1 MSLFQFIFHNL
12 SSLYIIS
19 TAILCV
25 GLAAMFSYFLTFK
38 KDKKTNQLAS
48 SVDSKTEI
56 TSKDHSPQNNKKE
69 LSDLFLDSTDDREES
84 LGTSILYQKQP
95 NEEATPTP
103 SSEEKNLIHS
113 SDNYAE
119 QNVDSEITDSKTSI
133 APDTTIL
140 EEHNETKP
148 VEETPVINTTTENH
162 TVVIDESKENENVSN
177 SNTDKEAPFSTSI
190 LHQNHPTEENIS
202 LSLSNENNLF
212 YSSNY
217 SEQNINSQATTS
229 ETSISPDTTT
239 LEEHNE
245 TEPVEETSIINK
257 ITKDHTLVKD
267 NTLVID
273 KAKKNIASSNI
284 HIYEETNKFNKS
296 VQDESDDIN
305 HQKENS
311 LTEQSIKTE
320 TAPSHS
326 KEMLNKDQESMNIFE
341 DLQNEN
347 ESEIDDEMEGI
358 STILYQAPIISTSE
372 SETKTE
378 VKEVPKPIEPEPVI
392 KPTEPK
398 PAPQPKEPEP
408 APQPKEPEPAPQPKE
423 PEPAPQPKEPEP
435 VAQPTEPKPVVKP
448 VDFTPI
454 AEVKSDTHTGSSVTI
469 NRHEEGQRNVDN
481 ELPGTS
487 ADLFK
492 MLSQATENYPMLVYM
507 NITSNDIPSSYKLS
521 DIYSNRQFIS
531 RLQYYLGKN
540 NFKEQAT
547 DLFGREVNHVLT
559 SNFSANN
566 HLAKNTKF
574 LISEDGLA
582 INYDIEK
589 RSFVLIDTF
598 LPQNNRIVVNVE
610 ENTNLLYMNYCGQV
624 FYFKYQ
630 DGKLLPLNQKQD
642 EASLFKCEMRGQTV
656 AIKSNQGFI
665 MVGNENQIAII
676 PESGQAT
683 QFCICVI

>member
-1 MSLFQFIFHNL
+1 MSLFQFIFYNL
-12 SSLYIIS
+12 SSLYIIF

-56 TSKDHSPQNNKKE
+56 ASKDHSPQNNKKE
-69 LSDLFLDSTDDREES
+69 LSDLFLDSTDDQEES

-103 SSEEKNLIHS
+103 SSEEKKLIHS
-113 SDNYAE
+113 SDNHAE
-119 QNVDSEITDSKTSI
+119 QNIDSEIIDSKTSV

-148 VEETPVINTTTENH
+148 VEETPIINTTTENH

-190 LHQNHPTEENIS
+190 LYQNHSTEENIPS
-202 LSLSNENNLF
+202 PLSDENNPF
-212 YSSNY
+212 HSSDY

-229 ETSISPDTTT
+229 ETPISPNTITPK
-239 LEEHNE
+239 EHNE
-245 TEPVEETSIINK
+245 TEPLEETPIINK
-257 ITKDHTLVKD
+257 ITKD

-273 KAKKNIASSNI
+273 KAKKNIANSNI

-296 VQDESDDIN
+296 AQDESDDIN

-311 LTEQSIKTE
+311 LTEQPAKTE
-320 TAPSHS
+320 TKPSPT

-378 VKEVPKPIEPEPVI
+378 VKEVPKPIEPEPVV
-392 KPTEPK
+392 KPT
-398 PAPQPKEPEP
+398 EPEP
-408 APQPKEPEPAPQPKE
+408 APQPKEPE
-423 PEPAPQPKEPEP
+423 
-435 VAQPTEPKPVVKP
+435 PVVKP

-469 NRHEEGQRNVDN
+469 NRHEEGQRNVDS

-559 SNFSANN
+559 SNFSANT
-566 HLAKNTKF
+566 HLSKNTKF